1 MQAAPDLPLR
11 SSRTIQGNILAPF
24 NKPCQLL
31 LFLNFGNRQDKARAW
46 LTDLVDSE
54 IIATTDDVVQHDER
68 RRNRK
73 KGQEPEKRTWVGV
86 SLTSSAVVTLHPE
99 LAADLVVYDAFW
111 RGALADRSYG
121 GARRTASPALIGNER
136 AGDPSRWVIGGP
148 SQPPV
153 DALLTIAADDAR
165 RLGYRAAK
173 ERRRAADHDLGVL
186 LVRQGNGRMTKGQ
199 RGERLVDENG
209 GIEHFGFRDGVSQP
223 GIRGFTAAKRRG
235 RRLEAEGDAGTPVIA
250 AGEFVLGQEREAG
263 SYPEDPRS
271 QPPSWMWD
279 GSFQVFLRLNQ
290 DVGGWRAQ
298 MDALSASS
306 RPPRVDV
313 AAMAIGRFKDGT
325 PLARGGNLNQPNDF
339 TYGND
344 PHGEDTPRF
353 AHIRKMNPR
362 NDAPFHARIHR
373 LLRRGIPFGPF
384 IAENTPADGD
394 KAERGLLFNAF
405 MASIENQFEFLQRNW
420 ASNPRSLPETPMVAD
435 GPDPVAGASE
445 APCILRR
452 RNQDPVEFHLERFVW
467 TTGAVYAFAPS
478 IPTLRMLGGAEK
490 LRDG

>member
-1 MQAAPDLPLR
+1 MRAAGHLPLR
-11 SSRTIQGNILAPF
+11 ASETIQGNILAPF
-24 NKPCQLL
+24 NKPCQLF
-31 LFLNFGNRQDKARAW
+31 LFLNFRNRQVEARAW
-46 LTDLVDSE
+46 LSELVKSGV
-54 IIATTDDVVQHDER
+54 IATTNDVVRHGDNR

-73 KGQEPEKRTWVGV
+73 AGQAPEKRTWVGV
-86 SLTSSAVVTLHPE
+86 GLTSSALVTLHPE

-121 GARRTASPALIGNER
+121 DGRRTASPALIGNEG

-148 SQPPV
+148 GQPPV
-153 DALLTIAADDAR
+153 DALLTIAADDAG
-165 RLGYRAAK
+165 RLAYRAAK
-173 ERRRAADHDLGVL
+173 ERQRAARHRLDVL
-186 LVRQGNGRMTKGQ
+186 PVRQGNGRMTLGQ
-199 RGERLVDENG
+199 RGERLVG
-209 GIEHFGFRDGVSQP
+209 GIEPFGFKDGVSQP
-223 GIRGFTAAKRRG
+223 GIRGFTEAKRRG
-235 RRLEAEGDAGTPVIA
+235 QRLEVDGDAGTPVIA
-250 AGEFVLGQEREAG
+250 AGEFVLGHEREVG
-263 SYPEDPRS
+263 SYPGDPRRQS
-271 QPPSWMWD
+271 PSWMRD
-279 GSFQVFLRLNQ
+279 GSFQVFLRLHQ

-306 RPPRVDV
+306 KPPGVDV

-325 PLARGGNLNQPNDF
+325 PLVRGGRLNQPNDF
-339 TYGND
+339 TYGAD

-384 IAENTPADGD
+384 RAENAPADGD
-394 KAERGLLFNAF
+394 KADRGLVFNAF
-405 MASIENQFEFLQRNW
+405 MASIEDQFEFLQRNW
-420 ASNPRSLPETPMVAD
+420 ASNPRSLPAPPVVAD
-435 GPDPVAGASE
+435 GPDPVAGTSE

-452 RNQDPVEFHLERFVW
+452 RNQSPVEFHLERFVW

-478 IPTLRMLGGAEK
+478 IPTLRALGGAGR